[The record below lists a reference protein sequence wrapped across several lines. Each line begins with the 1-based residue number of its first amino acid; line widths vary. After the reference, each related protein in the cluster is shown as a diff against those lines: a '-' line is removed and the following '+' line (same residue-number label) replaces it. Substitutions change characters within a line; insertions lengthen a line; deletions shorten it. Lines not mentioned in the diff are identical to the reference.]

1 MKSYKDLAI
10 NTKLTLLVLLAGSV
24 ALLLSS
30 FAFVAND
37 VHVIRTSMVKQMTTL
52 AEVLGS
58 NSTAA
63 LNFQDPNTATELL
76 MSLKKQPA
84 VEFACIYDAEGHA
97 FATYRRDDFKAMAP
111 PAPAMAGYEFTD
123 RGDLDVA
130 RGIEYNDQPIGTIY
144 VHANM
149 DELHEQTLRY
159 VNIVVVVMAV
169 ALGTSVLLT
178 SRLQRVISV
187 PILKLAEAAERISV
201 EHDYSIRVTKTA
213 NDELGALYDQFNAML
228 DQIQQGE
235 AAIQQAHDELE
246 VRIQQ
251 RTEQLSRAN
260 QDLSCEISERLRAE
274 QELEQVHQEL
284 LVSARRAGMAQ
295 IATGV
300 LHNVGNVLNSIN
312 VSATLASDRIRQS
325 KVADFGRAVQLME
338 QHADNLGE
346 FITTDPKGKQL
357 TGFLSLLATH
367 LADEK
372 ADILRELEL
381 LTTKVNH
388 VKTIVSTQQSYAG
401 VSGVMETVDIATT
414 LDDAMKLNSASFDR
428 HKVKVTREYEP
439 IPKIRLDK
447 QKVLQILV
455 NLVNNA
461 KDAFTESSNPTDRR
475 LTLRTKLKGS
485 NALEI
490 HVIDNGIGIPPENL
504 TRIFSHGFTTK
515 KTGHGFGLH
524 SCANAAN
531 ELGGSLVARSDGPGK
546 GAAFILELPFEPVDV
561 PV

>member
-63 LNFQDPNTATELL
+63 LNFQDPNTASELL

-84 VEFACIYDAEGHA
+84 VEFACIYDATGRA
-97 FATYRRDDFKAMAP
+97 FATYRRDDFEATAP
-111 PAPAMAGYEFTD
+111 PTPAKAGYEFTD
-123 RGDLDVA
+123 RGDLDVS
-130 RGIEYNDQPIGTIY
+130 RRIEYNDQPIGTIY
-144 VHANM
+144 LHANM
-149 DELHEQTLRY
+149 EELHEQTLRY

-169 ALGTSVLLT
+169 ALGTSLLLS

-187 PILKLAEAAERISV
+187 PILKLAEAAERISL

-338 QHADNLGE
+338 QHAEDLGE

-357 TGFLSLLATH
+357 TSFLSLLAIH

-372 ADILRELEL
+372 VDVLRELEL

-401 VSGVMETVDIATT
+401 VSGVVETVDIATT

-439 IPKIRLDK
+439 IPKVRLDK

-461 KDAFTESSNPTDRR
+461 KDAFIDSSNPTDRK
-475 LTLRTKLKGS
+475 LTLRTKLNGNS
-485 NALEI
+485 ALEI
-490 HVIDNGIGIPPENL
+490 HVIDNGMGIPQENL

-546 GAAFILELPFEPVDV
+546 GAAFILELPFEPVEV